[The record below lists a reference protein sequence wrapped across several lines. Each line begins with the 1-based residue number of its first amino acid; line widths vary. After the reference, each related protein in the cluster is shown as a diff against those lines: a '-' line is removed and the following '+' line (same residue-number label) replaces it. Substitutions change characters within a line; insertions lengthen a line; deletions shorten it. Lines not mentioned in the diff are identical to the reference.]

1 MDEYKQNKMGRCSSI
16 NSVHEEHSLQQKNRN
31 ESFFGMKPRLG
42 LANLNLDKE
51 VTDEIWTE
59 EQLNEVLEIEEAPI
73 EYQIEAP
80 GLRNVI
86 NLVQDQ
92 VSTLAEGEL
101 ADDIDGGSEEC
112 HLCAANG
119 ELCGLCLR
127 KSKIVEMRE
136 MAKKRQNLKADKM
149 LEQSNK
155 RFKPAEEGENVNVP
169 TPEVDRGCLDPS
181 NFTAVVQEH
190 ESETKLY
197 TLGTRAGTL
206 NTRFSRNQFNLM
218 NQKFLTTADVPEDV
232 TLSVRE
238 AARLH
243 SNAGGQGFFKCLCQT
258 ACLTKNANASG
269 TLSSAILAV
278 IKIVV
283 ARIMTMP

>member
-1 MDEYKQNKMGRCSSI
+1 M
-16 NSVHEEHSLQQKNRN
+16 
-31 ESFFGMKPRLG
+31 
-42 LANLNLDKE
+42 
-51 VTDEIWTE
+51 
-59 EQLNEVLEIEEAPI
+59 
-73 EYQIEAP
+73 
-80 GLRNVI
+80 I

-92 VSTLAEGEL
+92 VLTLAEGEV
-101 ADDIDGGSEEC
+101 ADEIDGGSEEC

-119 ELCGLCLR
+119 GLCMR

-136 MAKKRQNLKADKM
+136 MAKKRQNLQADKM

-190 ESETKLY
+190 ESETGLY

-238 AARLH
+238 AACLH
-243 SNAGGQGFFKCLCQT
+243 SNTGGQGLFKCLCQT
-258 ACLTKNANASG
+258 SCLTKNANASG

-278 IKIVV
+278 IKIVF
-283 ARIMTMP
+283 ARIMTTP

>member
-16 NSVHEEHSLQQKNRN
+16 NSVHEEHSLPQRNRN
-31 ESFFGMKPRLG
+31 ESFFGMKLRLG
-42 LANLNLDKE
+42 FANLNLDKE

-59 EQLNEVLEIEEAPI
+59 EQLNEVLEIEETP
-73 EYQIEAP
+73 IEAP

-101 ADDIDGGSEEC
+101 ADGIDGGSEEC

-136 MAKKRQNLKADKM
+136 MAKKRQNLQADKM

-169 TPEVDRGCLDPS
+169 IPEVDRGRLDPP
-181 NFTAVVQEH
+181 NFTDVIQEH
-190 ESETKLY
+190 D
-197 TLGTRAGTL
+197 
-206 NTRFSRNQFNLM
+206 F
-218 NQKFLTTADVPEDV
+218 
-232 TLSVRE
+232 
-238 AARLH
+238 
-243 SNAGGQGFFKCLCQT
+243 
-258 ACLTKNANASG
+258 
-269 TLSSAILAV
+269 
-278 IKIVV
+278 
-283 ARIMTMP
+283 

>member
-1 MDEYKQNKMGRCSSI
+1 M
-16 NSVHEEHSLQQKNRN
+16 SL
-31 ESFFGMKPRLG
+31 SLAWRLG

-59 EQLNEVLEIEEAPI
+59 EQLNEVLEIEETPI

-101 ADDIDGGSEEC
+101 AGDIDGGSEEC

-136 MAKKRQNLKADKM
+136 MAKKRQNLQADKM

-155 RFKPAEEGENVNVP
+155 RFKPAEEGENENVP
-169 TPEVDRGCLDPS
+169 IPEVDRGRPDPT
-181 NFTAVVQEH
+181 NFTAVVQVQEH
-190 ESETKLY
+190 DSETGHFGDK
-197 TLGTRAGTL
+197 
-206 NTRFSRNQFNLM
+206 S
-218 NQKFLTTADVPEDV
+218 
-232 TLSVRE
+232 
-238 AARLH
+238 
-243 SNAGGQGFFKCLCQT
+243 
-258 ACLTKNANASG
+258 
-269 TLSSAILAV
+269 
-278 IKIVV
+278 
-283 ARIMTMP
+283 

>member
-1 MDEYKQNKMGRCSSI
+1 MDEYKQNFKMGRGPSI
-16 NSVHEEHSLQQKNRN
+16 HSAHEEHSL
-31 ESFFGMKPRLG
+31 P
-42 LANLNLDKE
+42 
-51 VTDEIWTE
+51 
-59 EQLNEVLEIEEAPI
+59 
-73 EYQIEAP
+73 
-80 GLRNVI
+80 
-86 NLVQDQ
+86 
-92 VSTLAEGEL
+92 
-101 ADDIDGGSEEC
+101 
-112 HLCAANG
+112 
-119 ELCGLCLR
+119 
-127 KSKIVEMRE
+127 
-136 MAKKRQNLKADKM
+136 
-149 LEQSNK
+149 QSV
-155 RFKPAEEGENVNVP
+155 AS
-169 TPEVDRGCLDPS
+169 EVDRGRLDPP

-190 ESETKLY
+190 ESETGLY

-269 TLSSAILAV
+269 ILSSAIFAV